1 MNTFYTTI
9 LMKNFWLLSFTLL
22 VQLCYSQKNY
32 DFDYIL
38 NFDKS
43 ISIKKNKEKDSAKT
57 FLVNSSKNGYMMVVN
72 NRDSSKYGI
81 LFIDNDGILINST
94 INKNSLNTAEKIT
107 TDCKNVKPFSNPF
120 KFQVNNYEFVNL
132 TDTIINNTSYYHY
145 YIKSNRS
152 LKYQKRKK
160 IVAIHYIVD
169 KKSPEFLPFLIHY
182 TCYEEWKKERN
193 IPNGSP
199 YIIYHKNIKGE
210 ITYKIQLKSLV
221 KVTKYLAV
229 PDECDYTKIE

>member
-132 TDTIINNTSYYHY
+132 TDTIINNTSY
-145 YIKSNRS
+145 
-152 LKYQKRKK
+152 
-160 IVAIHYIVD
+160 
-169 KKSPEFLPFLIHY
+169 
-182 TCYEEWKKERN
+182 
-193 IPNGSP
+193 
-199 YIIYHKNIKGE
+199 
-210 ITYKIQLKSLV
+210 
-221 KVTKYLAV
+221 
-229 PDECDYTKIE
+229 